1 MNDLEKLAN
10 DLVKGA
16 IKKSI
21 ALFKKSKAN
30 KKDKK
35 DKKDKETKAKQK
47 DTEDTETKEP
57 KDTPKTNAEVK
68 KSNADE
74 VSDRIENNKVDEIN
88 TSLHE
93 FNDDAQL
100 ELSKQSKGIHSI
112 ENTLDYFDQKLF
124 HSQGGDKTKLDDAQ
138 TQGTISNP
146 SNSSNSSDSNN
157 EEKQGFFSKLKKFFS
172 DNIVGLSV
180 AGSALGQGVYENI
193 DEIMG
198 KSEAKL
204 ADDDA
209 KLDKVIAKEAGAKVE
224 GEVSLNDAMKDVKPS
239 TQETQEKQVQQ
250 VKNDAKSDKPS
261 FLKENPKFNTSPDEK
276 QYILSDY
283 VTNIM
288 NSSGNVEEKKE
299 IYNQIKNRQDI
310 NKTEITNLENHINE
324 ISNTTNNSTN
334 NTTNQ
339 KETNVDVTIKDDRGN
354 VTSQT
359 MTEAQAVSVEKDIA
373 KQNELVELTEEA
385 KKNVKA
391 SQELEKVQEAENARN
406 SKSNE
411 KLANKALND
420 VPKTNPTKDLR
431 PQESGG
437 TINNIADWFKSLF
450 SSKTDESN
458 PQQSSGGGSSGGGG
472 GGGGGSSGGGD
483 TQAAAGVSGEKGQQG
498 LSGGE
503 IVSNSDAQKDE
514 AQATKSKELQ
524 DKAVAEAKV
533 KEKQQEAF
541 ERQNQTPAGNPTNQG
556 SKGSSTP
563 SQNLSSVK
571 ANNATKDLA
580 QKTTNPSQKPDTIT
594 NEKVINNHKVET
606 LPKDSWDEFNTSKK

>member
-1 MNDLEKLAN
+1 MNDLEKVAN

-30 KKDKK
+30 KENQ
-35 DKKDKETKAKQK
+35 KDKEKH
-47 DTEDTETKEP
+47 TENKKHTET

-146 SNSSNSSDSNN
+146 SNPSNPSDSEN

-172 DNIVGLSV
+172 NNIFGLSV

-209 KLDKVIAKEAGAKVE
+209 KLDKVIAKESGAKVE

-239 TQETQEKQVQQ
+239 TQETQEKQIQQ
-250 VKNDAKSDKPS
+250 VKDDAKSDKPS

-420 VPKTNPTKDLR
+420 VPKTNPAKDLR

-437 TINNIADWFKSLF
+437 SINNIADWFKSLF

-458 PQQSSGGGSSGGGG
+458 PQQSSGGGSSGGGSS
-472 GGGGGSSGGGD
+472 GGGSSGGGGG
-483 TQAAAGVSGEKGQQG
+483 TQAAAGVSGEAGQQG

-594 NEKVINNHKVET
+594 NEKVINNHKIET

>member
-21 ALFKKSKAN
+21 ALFKKSKA
-30 KKDKK
+30 
-35 DKKDKETKAKQK
+35 DKKDKEK
-47 DTEDTETKEP
+47 DTET

-172 DNIVGLSV
+172 NNIVGLSV

-209 KLDKVIAKEAGAKVE
+209 KLDKVIAKESGAKVE
-224 GEVSLNDAMKDVKPS
+224 GEVSLNDAMKDIKPS

-359 MTEAQAVSVEKDIA
+359 MTEAQANSVEKDIA

-420 VPKTNPTKDLR
+420 VPKTNPAKDLR

-458 PQQSSGGGSSGGGG
+458 PQQSSGGSSSGGGGGG
-472 GGGGGSSGGGD
+472 GGGGGSSGGGGG
-483 TQAAAGVSGEKGQQG
+483 TQAAAGVSGEAGQQG

>member
-21 ALFKKSKAN
+21 ALFKKSKA
-30 KKDKK
+30 
-35 DKKDKETKAKQK
+35 DKKDKEK
-47 DTEDTETKEP
+47 DTET

-93 FNDDAQL
+93 FNDDTQL

-124 HSQGGDKTKLDDAQ
+124 HSQGGDKTKLDNAQ

-146 SNSSNSSDSNN
+146 SNPSNSSDSNN

-172 DNIVGLSV
+172 NNIVGLSV

-209 KLDKVIAKEAGAKVE
+209 KLDKVIAKESGAKVE

-288 NSSGNVEEKKE
+288 NSSSNVEEKKE

-359 MTEAQAVSVEKDIA
+359 MTEAQANSVEKDIA

-391 SQELEKVQEAENARN
+391 SQELEKIQEAENARN

-420 VPKTNPTKDLR
+420 VPKTNPAKDLR

-458 PQQSSGGGSSGGGG
+458 PQQSSGGSSSGGGG
-472 GGGGGSSGGGD
+472 GGGGGSSGGGGG
-483 TQAAAGVSGEKGQQG
+483 TQAAAGVSGEAAQQG

>member
-30 KKDKK
+30 KKDTE
-35 DKKDKETKAKQK
+35 DKETKK
-47 DTEDTETKEP
+47 DTET

-146 SNSSNSSDSNN
+146 SNPSNSSDSNN

-172 DNIVGLSV
+172 NNIVGLSV

-209 KLDKVIAKEAGAKVE
+209 KLDKVIAKESGAKVE

-288 NSSGNVEEKKE
+288 NSSSNVEEKKE

-359 MTEAQAVSVEKDIA
+359 MTEAQANSVEKDIA

-420 VPKTNPTKDLR
+420 VPKTNPAKDLR

-458 PQQSSGGGSSGGGG
+458 PQQSSGGSSSGGGG
-472 GGGGGSSGGGD
+472 GGGGGSSGGGGG
-483 TQAAAGVSGEKGQQG
+483 TQAAAGVSGEAAQQG

>member
-1 MNDLEKLAN
+1 MNDLEKQAN

-30 KKDKK
+30 KKDTEPKEN
-35 DKKDKETKAKQK
+35 KET
-47 DTEDTETKEP
+47 

-112 ENTLDYFDQKLF
+112 ENRLDYFDQKLF
-124 HSQGGDKTKLDDAQ
+124 HSQGGDKTKLDNAQ
-138 TQGTISNP
+138 TQGSVSNSSNP
-146 SNSSNSSDSNN
+146 SNSNN

-172 DNIVGLSV
+172 NNIVGLSV

-209 KLDKVIAKEAGAKVE
+209 KLDKVIAKESGAKVE

-324 ISNTTNNSTN
+324 ISNTTNSTN

-339 KETNVDVTIKDDRGN
+339 KQTNVDVTIKDDRGN

-359 MTEAQAVSVEKDIA
+359 MTEAQADSVEKDIA
-373 KQNELVELTEEA
+373 KQNELVDLTEEA

-391 SQELEKVQEAENARN
+391 SQELEKVQEAETARN

-420 VPKTNPTKDLR
+420 VPKTNPAKDLR

-458 PQQSSGGGSSGGGG
+458 PQQSSGGSSSG
-472 GGGGGSSGGGD
+472 GGGGGSSGGGG
-483 TQAAAGVSGEKGQQG
+483 TQAAAGVSGEAGQQG

-514 AQATKSKELQ
+514 AQATKSQELQ

>member
-30 KKDKK
+30 KKDK
-35 DKKDKETKAKQK
+35 EK
-47 DTEDTETKEP
+47 DTET

-146 SNSSNSSDSNN
+146 SNPSNSSDSNN

-172 DNIVGLSV
+172 NNIVGLSV

-209 KLDKVIAKEAGAKVE
+209 KLDKVIAKESGAKVE

-288 NSSGNVEEKKE
+288 NSSSNVEEKKE

-359 MTEAQAVSVEKDIA
+359 MTEAQANSVEKDIA

-420 VPKTNPTKDLR
+420 VPKTNPAKDLR

-450 SSKTDESN
+450 SRNTDESN
-458 PQQSSGGGSSGGGG
+458 PQQSSGGSSSGGGGGG
-472 GGGGGSSGGGD
+472 GGGGGSSGGGGG
-483 TQAAAGVSGEKGQQG
+483 TQAAAGVSGEAAQQG

>member
-30 KKDKK
+30 KEKQ
-35 DKKDKETKAKQK
+35 KDKEKH
-47 DTEDTETKEP
+47 TENKKHTET

-146 SNSSNSSDSNN
+146 SNPSNPSDSEN

-172 DNIVGLSV
+172 NNIVGLSV

-209 KLDKVIAKEAGAKVE
+209 KLDKVIAKESGAKVE

-250 VKNDAKSDKPS
+250 VKDDAKSDKPS

-420 VPKTNPTKDLR
+420 VPKTNPAKDLR

-458 PQQSSGGGSSGGGG
+458 PQQSSGGGSSGGGSS
-472 GGGGGSSGGGD
+472 GGGSSGGGSSGGGGG
-483 TQAAAGVSGEKGQQG
+483 TQAAAGVSGEAGQQG

-594 NEKVINNHKVET
+594 NEKVINNHKIET

>member
-30 KKDKK
+30 KAD
-35 DKKDKETKAKQK
+35 QK
-47 DTEDTETKEP
+47 DTEDKET

-138 TQGTISNP
+138 TQGIISNP
-146 SNSSNSSDSNN
+146 SNPSNSSDSNN

-209 KLDKVIAKEAGAKVE
+209 KLDKVIAKESGEKVE

-250 VKNDAKSDKPS
+250 VKDDAKSDKPS

-339 KETNVDVTIKDDRGN
+339 KETNVDVTIKDDKGN

-359 MTEAQAVSVEKDIA
+359 MTEAQANSVEKDIA

-458 PQQSSGGGSSGGGG
+458 PQQSSGGGSSGG

>member
-21 ALFKKSKAN
+21 ALFKKSKE
-30 KKDKK
+30 K
-35 DKKDKETKAKQK
+35 
-47 DTEDTETKEP
+47 DTETKET

-88 TSLHE
+88 SSLHE

-112 ENTLDYFDQKLF
+112 ENRLDYFDQKLF
-124 HSQGGDKTKLDDAQ
+124 HSQGGDKTKLDGAQ
-138 TQGTISNP
+138 TQGSISNSNNSSNP
-146 SNSSNSSDSNN
+146 SDSEN

-172 DNIVGLSV
+172 NNIVGLSV

-209 KLDKVIAKEAGAKVE
+209 KLDKVIAKESGAKVE

-250 VKNDAKSDKPS
+250 VKDDAKSDKPS
-261 FLKENPKFNTSPDEK
+261 FLKENPKFNTNPDEK

-334 NTTNQ
+334 Q
-339 KETNVDVTIKDDRGN
+339 KQTNVDVTIKDDRGN

-359 MTEAQAVSVEKDIA
+359 MTEAQANSVEKDIA
-373 KQNELVELTEEA
+373 KQNELVDLTEEA

-420 VPKTNPTKDLR
+420 VPKTNPAKDLR

-458 PQQSSGGGSSGGGG
+458 PQQSSGGSSSGGG
-472 GGGGGSSGGGD
+472 GGGGGSSGGGGG
-483 TQAAAGVSGEKGQQG
+483 TQAAAGVSGEAGQQG

-524 DKAVAEAKV
+524 DKALAEAKV

>member
-21 ALFKKSKAN
+21 ALFKKSKA
-30 KKDKK
+30 DK
-35 DKKDKETKAKQK
+35 K
-47 DTEDTETKEP
+47 DTEDTET

-146 SNSSNSSDSNN
+146 SNPSNSSDSNN

-172 DNIVGLSV
+172 NNIVGLSV

-209 KLDKVIAKEAGAKVE
+209 KLDKVIAKESGAKVE

-288 NSSGNVEEKKE
+288 NSSSNVEEKKE

-359 MTEAQAVSVEKDIA
+359 MTEAQANSVEKDIA

-420 VPKTNPTKDLR
+420 VPKTNPAKDLR

-458 PQQSSGGGSSGGGG
+458 PQQSSGGSSSGGGG
-472 GGGGGSSGGGD
+472 GGGGGSSGGGGG
-483 TQAAAGVSGEKGQQG
+483 TQAAAGVSGEAAQQG

>member
-30 KKDKK
+30 KKDTE
-35 DKKDKETKAKQK
+35 DKA
-47 DTEDTETKEP
+47 DTET

-138 TQGTISNP
+138 TQGNISNP

-209 KLDKVIAKEAGAKVE
+209 KLDKVIAKESGEKVE

-458 PQQSSGGGSSGGGG
+458 PQQSSGGTSSG
-472 GGGGGSSGGGD
+472 GGGGGSSGGGGG

>member
-21 ALFKKSKAN
+21 ALFKKSKA
-30 KKDKK
+30 
-35 DKKDKETKAKQK
+35 DKKDKEK
-47 DTEDTETKEP
+47 DTET

-172 DNIVGLSV
+172 NNIVGLSV

-209 KLDKVIAKEAGAKVE
+209 KLDKVIAKESGAKVE

-288 NSSGNVEEKKE
+288 NSSSNVEEKKE

-359 MTEAQAVSVEKDIA
+359 MTEAQANSVEKDIA

-420 VPKTNPTKDLR
+420 VPKTNPAKDLR

-458 PQQSSGGGSSGGGG
+458 PQQSSGGSSSGGGG
-472 GGGGGSSGGGD
+472 GGGGGSSGGGGG
-483 TQAAAGVSGEKGQQG
+483 TQAAAGVSGEAAQQG

>member
-1 MNDLEKLAN
+1 MNDLEKVAN

-30 KKDKK
+30 KEN
-35 DKKDKETKAKQK
+35 KKDKEKH
-47 DTEDTETKEP
+47 TENKKHTET

-146 SNSSNSSDSNN
+146 SNPSDSEN

-172 DNIVGLSV
+172 NNIVGLSV

-209 KLDKVIAKEAGAKVE
+209 KLDKVIAKESGAKVE

-239 TQETQEKQVQQ
+239 TQETQEKQIQQ
-250 VKNDAKSDKPS
+250 VKDDAKSDKPS

-324 ISNTTNNSTN
+324 ISNTTNN
-334 NTTNQ
+334 TTNQ

-359 MTEAQAVSVEKDIA
+359 MTEAQTVSVEKDIA

-420 VPKTNPTKDLR
+420 VPKTNPAKDLR

-472 GGGGGSSGGGD
+472 GGGGGSSGGGGG
-483 TQAAAGVSGEKGQQG
+483 TQAAAGVSGEAGQQG

-594 NEKVINNHKVET
+594 NEKVINNHKIET

>member
-1 MNDLEKLAN
+1 MNDLEKVAN

-30 KKDKK
+30 KEN
-35 DKKDKETKAKQK
+35 KKDKEKH
-47 DTEDTETKEP
+47 TENKKHTET

-146 SNSSNSSDSNN
+146 SNPSDSEN

-172 DNIVGLSV
+172 NNIVGLSV

-209 KLDKVIAKEAGAKVE
+209 KLDKVIAKESGAKVE

-239 TQETQEKQVQQ
+239 TQETQEKQIQQ
-250 VKNDAKSDKPS
+250 VKDDAKSDKPS

-324 ISNTTNNSTN
+324 ISNTTN

-420 VPKTNPTKDLR
+420 VPKTNPAKDLR

-472 GGGGGSSGGGD
+472 GGGGGSSGGGGG
-483 TQAAAGVSGEKGQQG
+483 TQAAAGVSGEAGQQG

-594 NEKVINNHKVET
+594 NEKVINNHKIET

>member
-30 KKDKK
+30 KKDTE
-35 DKKDKETKAKQK
+35 DKEK
-47 DTEDTETKEP
+47 DTEP

-124 HSQGGDKTKLDDAQ
+124 HSQGGDKTKLDVAQ
-138 TQGTISNP
+138 TQGNISNP
-146 SNSSNSSDSNN
+146 SNPSNSSDSNN

-209 KLDKVIAKEAGAKVE
+209 KLDKVIAKESGEKVE

-288 NSSGNVEEKKE
+288 NSSSNVEEKKE

-458 PQQSSGGGSSGGGG
+458 PQQSSGGSSSG
-472 GGGGGSSGGGD
+472 GGGGGSSGGGGG

>member
-1 MNDLEKLAN
+1 MNDLEKIAN

-21 ALFKKSKAN
+21 ALFKKSKA
-30 KKDKK
+30 
-35 DKKDKETKAKQK
+35 KQK
-47 DTEDTETKEP
+47 DTEPKENKETKE
-57 KDTPKTNAEVK
+57 TPKTNAEVK

-112 ENTLDYFDQKLF
+112 ENRLDYFDQKLF
-124 HSQGGDKTKLDDAQ
+124 HSQGGDKTKLDNAQ

-146 SNSSNSSDSNN
+146 SNPSNSSDSEN

-172 DNIVGLSV
+172 NNIVGLSV

-204 ADDDA
+204 ADNDA
-209 KLDKVIAKEAGAKVE
+209 KLDEVIAKESRAKVE

-250 VKNDAKSDKPS
+250 VKDNAKSHKPS

-334 NTTNQ
+334 Q

-359 MTEAQAVSVEKDIA
+359 MTEAQANSVEKDIA

-391 SQELEKVQEAENARN
+391 SQELEKLQEAENARN

-420 VPKTNPTKDLR
+420 VPKTNTAEDLR

-458 PQQSSGGGSSGGGG
+458 PQQSSGGSSS
-472 GGGGGSSGGGD
+472 GGGGGSSGGGGG
-483 TQAAAGVSGEKGQQG
+483 TQAAAGVSGEAGQQG

>member
-21 ALFKKSKAN
+21 ALFKKSKA
-30 KKDKK
+30 
-35 DKKDKETKAKQK
+35 DKKDKEK
-47 DTEDTETKEP
+47 DTET

-146 SNSSNSSDSNN
+146 SNPSNSSDSNN

-172 DNIVGLSV
+172 NNIVGLSV

-288 NSSGNVEEKKE
+288 NSSSNVEEKKE

-359 MTEAQAVSVEKDIA
+359 MTEAQANSVEKDIA

-420 VPKTNPTKDLR
+420 VPKTNPAKDLR

-458 PQQSSGGGSSGGGG
+458 PQQSSGGSSSGGGG
-472 GGGGGSSGGGD
+472 GGGGGSSGGGGG
-483 TQAAAGVSGEKGQQG
+483 TQAAAGVSGEAAQQG

>member
-30 KKDKK
+30 KKDKEK
-35 DKKDKETKAKQK
+35 H
-47 DTEDTETKEP
+47 TETKDT

-93 FNDDAQL
+93 FNDEAQL

-112 ENTLDYFDQKLF
+112 ENRLDYFDQKLF

-209 KLDKVIAKEAGAKVE
+209 KLDKVIAKEAGEKVE

-359 MTEAQAVSVEKDIA
+359 MTEAQANSVEKDIA

-420 VPKTNPTKDLR
+420 VPKTNPTKNLR
-431 PQESGG
+431 PEESGG

-450 SSKTDESN
+450 SRNTDESN
-458 PQQSSGGGSSGGGG
+458 PQQSSGGTSSGGGSSGGGG
-472 GGGGGSSGGGD
+472 GGGGSSGGGE
-483 TQAAAGVSGEKGQQG
+483 TQAAAGVSGEAGQQG

>member
-21 ALFKKSKAN
+21 ALFKKSKA
-30 KKDKK
+30 
-35 DKKDKETKAKQK
+35 DKKDKEK
-47 DTEDTETKEP
+47 DTET

-146 SNSSNSSDSNN
+146 SNPSNSSDSNN

-172 DNIVGLSV
+172 NNIVGLSV

-209 KLDKVIAKEAGAKVE
+209 KLDKVIAKESGAKVE

-288 NSSGNVEEKKE
+288 NSSSNVEEKKE

-359 MTEAQAVSVEKDIA
+359 MTEAQANSVEKDIA

-420 VPKTNPTKDLR
+420 VPKTNPAKDLR

-458 PQQSSGGGSSGGGG
+458 PQQSSGGSSSGGGG
-472 GGGGGSSGGGD
+472 GGGGGSSGGGGG
-483 TQAAAGVSGEKGQQG
+483 TQAAAGVSGEAGQQG

>member
-21 ALFKKSKAN
+21 ALFKKSK
-30 KKDKK
+30 
-35 DKKDKETKAKQK
+35 EKQK
-47 DTEDTETKEP
+47 DTETKED
-57 KDTPKTNAEVK
+57 KENKETPKTNADVK

-74 VSDRIENNKVDEIN
+74 VSERLENNKVDEIN

-100 ELSKQSKGIHSI
+100 ELTKQSKGIHSI

-124 HSQGGDKTKLDDAQ
+124 HSQGGDKTKLDNAQ

-146 SNSSNSSDSNN
+146 SNSSNSNN
-157 EEKQGFFSKLKKFFS
+157 EEKEGFFSKLKKFFS
-172 DNIVGLSV
+172 NNIVGLSV
-180 AGSALGQGVYENI
+180 AGSAMGQGVYENI

-209 KLDKVIAKEAGAKVE
+209 KLDKVIAKESGAKVE
-224 GEVSLNDAMKDVKPS
+224 GEVSLNDAMKDVKATPT
-239 TQETQEKQVQQ
+239 TQETQAKQVQQ
-250 VKNDAKSDKPS
+250 VKDNAKSDKPS

-276 QYILSDY
+276 QYVLSDY

-324 ISNTTNNSTN
+324 ISNTTNNNTTN
-334 NTTNQ
+334 NTTENKPQ
-339 KETNVDVTIKDDRGN
+339 VDVTIKGDNGKSI
-354 VTSQT
+354 TET
-359 MTEAQAVSVEKDIA
+359 MSPEKAQETEKQINQQNDIV
-373 KQNELVELTEEA
+373 KMTEEA

-391 SQELEKVQEAENARN
+391 SQELEKAQEAENARN

-420 VPKTNPTKDLR
+420 IPKTNAATDLR

-450 SSKTDESN
+450 SSNKDESN
-458 PQQSSGGGSSGGGG
+458 SQQSSGGSSSG
-472 GGGGGSSGGGD
+472 GGGGGSSGGGG
-483 TQAAAGVSGEKGQQG
+483 TQAAAGVSGEAGQQG

-503 IVSNSDAQKDE
+503 IVSSSDAQKDE

-571 ANNATKDLA
+571 TNNATKDLA

>member
-21 ALFKKSKAN
+21 ALFKKDKAN
-30 KKDKK
+30 KKDK
-35 DKKDKETKAKQK
+35 EK
-47 DTEDTETKEP
+47 DTET

-146 SNSSNSSDSNN
+146 SNPSDSNN

-172 DNIVGLSV
+172 NNIVGLSV

-209 KLDKVIAKEAGAKVE
+209 KLDKVIAKESGAKVE

-359 MTEAQAVSVEKDIA
+359 MTEAQANSVEKDIA

-420 VPKTNPTKDLR
+420 VPKTNPAKDLR

-458 PQQSSGGGSSGGGG
+458 PQQSSGGSSSGGG
-472 GGGGGSSGGGD
+472 GGGGGSSGGGGG
-483 TQAAAGVSGEKGQQG
+483 TQAAAGVSGEAAQQG

>member
-21 ALFKKSKAN
+21 ALFKKSKEN
-30 KKDKK
+30 KK
-35 DKKDKETKAKQK
+35 
-47 DTEDTETKEP
+47 DTETKED
-57 KDTPKTNAEVK
+57 KENKETPKTNADVK

-74 VSDRIENNKVDEIN
+74 VSERLENNKVDEIN

-100 ELSKQSKGIHSI
+100 ELTKQSKGIHSI

-124 HSQGGDKTKLDDAQ
+124 HSQGGDKTKLDNAQ

-146 SNSSNSSDSNN
+146 SNSSNSNN
-157 EEKQGFFSKLKKFFS
+157 EEKEGFFSKLKKFFS
-172 DNIVGLSV
+172 NNIVGLSV
-180 AGSALGQGVYENI
+180 AGSAMGQGVYENI

-209 KLDKVIAKEAGAKVE
+209 KLDKVIAKESGAKVE
-224 GEVSLNDAMKDVKPS
+224 GEVSLNDAMKDVKATPT
-239 TQETQEKQVQQ
+239 TQETQAKQVQQ
-250 VKNDAKSDKPS
+250 VKDNAKSDKPS

-276 QYILSDY
+276 QYVLSDY

-324 ISNTTNNSTN
+324 ISNTTNNNTTN
-334 NTTNQ
+334 NTTENKPQ
-339 KETNVDVTIKDDRGN
+339 VDVTIKGDNGKSI
-354 VTSQT
+354 TET
-359 MTEAQAVSVEKDIA
+359 MSPEKAQETEKQINQQNDIV
-373 KQNELVELTEEA
+373 KMTEEA

-391 SQELEKVQEAENARN
+391 SQELEKAQEAENARN

-420 VPKTNPTKDLR
+420 VPKTNAATDLR

-450 SSKTDESN
+450 SSNKDESN
-458 PQQSSGGGSSGGGG
+458 SQQSSGGSSSGGG
-472 GGGGGSSGGGD
+472 GGGGGSSGGGG
-483 TQAAAGVSGEKGQQG
+483 TQAAAGVSGEAGQQG

-503 IVSNSDAQKDE
+503 IVSSSDAQKDE

-571 ANNATKDLA
+571 TNNATKDLA

>member
-30 KKDKK
+30 KEDQ
-35 DKKDKETKAKQK
+35 KDKEK
-47 DTEDTETKEP
+47 DTET

-138 TQGTISNP
+138 TQGNISNP
-146 SNSSNSSDSNN
+146 SNPSNPSDSNN

-209 KLDKVIAKEAGAKVE
+209 KLDKVIAKESGEKVE

-359 MTEAQAVSVEKDIA
+359 MTEAQANSVEKDIA

-458 PQQSSGGGSSGGGG
+458 PQQSSGGTSS
-472 GGGGGSSGGGD
+472 GGGSSGGGD
-483 TQAAAGVSGEKGQQG
+483 TQAAAGVSGEAGQQG

>member
-30 KKDKK
+30 Q
-35 DKKDKETKAKQK
+35 KDKEK
-47 DTEDTETKEP
+47 DTET

-138 TQGTISNP
+138 TQGNISNP

-458 PQQSSGGGSSGGGG
+458 PQQSSGGSSSGGGG
-472 GGGGGSSGGGD
+472 GGGGSSGGGGGD
-483 TQAAAGVSGEKGQQG
+483 TQAAAGVSGEAGQQG

-503 IVSNSDAQKDE
+503 IVSNADAQKDE

-571 ANNATKDLA
+571 TNNATKDLA

-594 NEKVINNHKVET
+594 NEKVINNHKIET

>member
-30 KKDKK
+30 KED
-35 DKKDKETKAKQK
+35 TK
-47 DTEDTETKEP
+47 DTETKDT

-124 HSQGGDKTKLDDAQ
+124 HSQGGDKTKLDAQ

-146 SNSSNSSDSNN
+146 SNPSNPSDSEN

-209 KLDKVIAKEAGAKVE
+209 KLDKVIAKESGAKVE

-359 MTEAQAVSVEKDIA
+359 MTEAQANSVEKDIA

-420 VPKTNPTKDLR
+420 VPKTNPAKDLR

-458 PQQSSGGGSSGGGG
+458 PQQSSGGSSSGG
-472 GGGGGSSGGGD
+472 GGGGGSSGGGG
-483 TQAAAGVSGEKGQQG
+483 TQAAAGVSGEAGQQG

>member
-30 KKDKK
+30 KED
-35 DKKDKETKAKQK
+35 TK
-47 DTEDTETKEP
+47 DTETKDT

-124 HSQGGDKTKLDDAQ
+124 HSQGGDKTKLDNAQ
-138 TQGTISNP
+138 TQGSISNP
-146 SNSSNSSDSNN
+146 SNPSNPSDSEN

-172 DNIVGLSV
+172 NNIVGLSV

-209 KLDKVIAKEAGAKVE
+209 KLDKVIAKESGAKVE

-288 NSSGNVEEKKE
+288 NSSSNVEEKKE

-359 MTEAQAVSVEKDIA
+359 MTEAQANSVEKDIA

-458 PQQSSGGGSSGGGG
+458 PQQSSGGASSGGGG
-472 GGGGGSSGGGD
+472 GGGGGSSGGGGS
-483 TQAAAGVSGEKGQQG
+483 TQAAAGVSGEAGQQG

>member
-30 KKDKK
+30 KKDTE
-35 DKKDKETKAKQK
+35 DKA
-47 DTEDTETKEP
+47 DTET

-138 TQGTISNP
+138 TQGNISNP
-146 SNSSNSSDSNN
+146 SNSSNPSDSNN

-209 KLDKVIAKEAGAKVE
+209 KLDKVIAKESGEKVE

-458 PQQSSGGGSSGGGG
+458 PQQSSGGTSSG
-472 GGGGGSSGGGD
+472 GGGGGSSGGGG

>member
-30 KKDKK
+30 
-35 DKKDKETKAKQK
+35 
-47 DTEDTETKEP
+47 TETKEN
-57 KDTPKTNAEVK
+57 KETQKQDNTNAEVK

-112 ENTLDYFDQKLF
+112 ENRLDYFDQKLF

-146 SNSSNSSDSNN
+146 SNSSNPSDSEN

-172 DNIVGLSV
+172 NNIVGLSV

-209 KLDKVIAKEAGAKVE
+209 KLDKVIAKESGAKVE

-250 VKNDAKSDKPS
+250 VKDDAKSDKPS

-359 MTEAQAVSVEKDIA
+359 MTEAQANSVEKDIA

-385 KKNVKA
+385 KKNIKA

-420 VPKTNPTKDLR
+420 IPKTNTTKDLR

-458 PQQSSGGGSSGGGG
+458 PQQSSGGSSSG
-472 GGGGGSSGGGD
+472 GGGGGSSGGGG
-483 TQAAAGVSGEKGQQG
+483 TQAAAGVSGEAGQQG

-514 AQATKSKELQ
+514 AQATKSQELQ

>member
-21 ALFKKSKAN
+21 ALFKKSKEDKEN
-30 KKDKK
+30 KKD
-35 DKKDKETKAKQK
+35 
-47 DTEDTETKEP
+47 TET
-57 KDTPKTNAEVK
+57 KDTPKTNAEDK

-146 SNSSNSSDSNN
+146 SNSSNSSDSEN

-172 DNIVGLSV
+172 NNIVGLSV

-209 KLDKVIAKEAGAKVE
+209 KLDKVIAKESGAKVE

-250 VKNDAKSDKPS
+250 VKDDAKSDKPS

-288 NSSGNVEEKKE
+288 NSSGKKKKKKE

-359 MTEAQAVSVEKDIA
+359 MTEAQANSVEKDIA

-420 VPKTNPTKDLR
+420 VPKTNTAKDLR

-458 PQQSSGGGSSGGGG
+458 PQQSSGGTSSGG
-472 GGGGGSSGGGD
+472 GGGGGSSGGGG
-483 TQAAAGVSGEKGQQG
+483 TQAAAGVSGEAGQQG

>member
-30 KKDKK
+30 KED
-35 DKKDKETKAKQK
+35 TK
-47 DTEDTETKEP
+47 DTETKE

-124 HSQGGDKTKLDDAQ
+124 HSQGGDKTKLDAQ
-138 TQGTISNP
+138 TQGNISNP
-146 SNSSNSSDSNN
+146 SNASNPSNPSDSNN

-172 DNIVGLSV
+172 NNIVGLSV

-209 KLDKVIAKEAGAKVE
+209 KLDKVIAKESGAKVE

-359 MTEAQAVSVEKDIA
+359 MTEAQANSVEKDIA

-458 PQQSSGGGSSGGGG
+458 PQQSSGGASSGGGG
-472 GGGGGSSGGGD
+472 GGGGGSSGGGGS
-483 TQAAAGVSGEKGQQG
+483 TQAAAGVSGEAGQQG

>member
-21 ALFKKSKAN
+21 TLFKKSKAN
-30 KKDKK
+30 Q
-35 DKKDKETKAKQK
+35 KDKEK
-47 DTEDTETKEP
+47 DTET

-138 TQGTISNP
+138 TQGNISNP
-146 SNSSNSSDSNN
+146 SNPSNPSDSNN

-209 KLDKVIAKEAGAKVE
+209 KLDKVIAKESGAKVE

-359 MTEAQAVSVEKDIA
+359 MTEAQANSVEKDIA

-458 PQQSSGGGSSGGGG
+458 PQQSSGGTSS
-472 GGGGGSSGGGD
+472 GGGGSSGGGD
-483 TQAAAGVSGEKGQQG
+483 TQAAAGVSGEAGQQG

>member
-21 ALFKKSKAN
+21 ALFKKSKA
-30 KKDKK
+30 
-35 DKKDKETKAKQK
+35 DKKDKEK
-47 DTEDTETKEP
+47 DTET

-146 SNSSNSSDSNN
+146 SNSSDSEN

-172 DNIVGLSV
+172 NNIVGLSV

-209 KLDKVIAKEAGAKVE
+209 KLDKVIAKESGAKVE

-288 NSSGNVEEKKE
+288 NSSSNVEEKKE

-359 MTEAQAVSVEKDIA
+359 MTEAQANSVEKDIA

-420 VPKTNPTKDLR
+420 VPKTNPAKDLR

-458 PQQSSGGGSSGGGG
+458 PQQSSGGSSSGG
-472 GGGGGSSGGGD
+472 GGGGGSSGGGGG
-483 TQAAAGVSGEKGQQG
+483 TQAAAGVSGEAAQQG

>member
-21 ALFKKSKAN
+21 ALFKKSKA
-30 KKDKK
+30 
-35 DKKDKETKAKQK
+35 KQK
-47 DTEDTETKEP
+47 DTETAETKEP
-57 KDTPKTNAEVK
+57 KEKETPKTNAEVK

-124 HSQGGDKTKLDDAQ
+124 HSQGGDKTKLDNAQ

-146 SNSSNSSDSNN
+146 SNPSNSSDSNN

-172 DNIVGLSV
+172 NNIVGLSV

-209 KLDKVIAKEAGAKVE
+209 KLDKVIAKESGAKVE

-250 VKNDAKSDKPS
+250 VKDDAKSDKPS

-359 MTEAQAVSVEKDIA
+359 MTEAQANSVEKDIA

-472 GGGGGSSGGGD
+472 GGGGGSSGGGGS
-483 TQAAAGVSGEKGQQG
+483 QAAAGVSGEAGQQG

>member
-1 MNDLEKLAN
+1 MNDLEKVAN

-30 KKDKK
+30 KENQ
-35 DKKDKETKAKQK
+35 KDKEKH
-47 DTEDTETKEP
+47 TENKKHTET

-146 SNSSNSSDSNN
+146 SNPSNPSDSEN

-172 DNIVGLSV
+172 NNIFGLSV

-209 KLDKVIAKEAGAKVE
+209 KLDKVIAKESGAKVE

-239 TQETQEKQVQQ
+239 TQETQEKQIQQ
-250 VKNDAKSDKPS
+250 VKDDAKSDKPS

-420 VPKTNPTKDLR
+420 VPKTNPAKDLR

-437 TINNIADWFKSLF
+437 SINNIADWFKSLF

-458 PQQSSGGGSSGGGG
+458 PQQSSGGGSSGGGSSG
-472 GGGGGSSGGGD
+472 GGGG
-483 TQAAAGVSGEKGQQG
+483 TQAAAGVSGEAGQQG

-594 NEKVINNHKVET
+594 NEKVINNHKIET

>member
-30 KKDKK
+30 KENQ
-35 DKKDKETKAKQK
+35 KDKEKH
-47 DTEDTETKEP
+47 TENKKHTET

-138 TQGTISNP
+138 TQGNISNP
-146 SNSSNSSDSNN
+146 SNPSDSEN

-172 DNIVGLSV
+172 NNIVGLSV

-209 KLDKVIAKEAGAKVE
+209 KLDKVIAKESGAKVE

-239 TQETQEKQVQQ
+239 TQETQEKQIQQ
-250 VKNDAKSDKPS
+250 VKDDAKSDKPS

-420 VPKTNPTKDLR
+420 VPKTNPAKDLR

-472 GGGGGSSGGGD
+472 GSSGGGSSGGGGG
-483 TQAAAGVSGEKGQQG
+483 TQAAAGVSGEAGQQG

-594 NEKVINNHKVET
+594 NEKVINNHKIET

>member
-30 KKDKK
+30 KENQ
-35 DKKDKETKAKQK
+35 KDKEKH
-47 DTEDTETKEP
+47 TENKKHTET

-138 TQGTISNP
+138 TQGNISNP
-146 SNSSNSSDSNN
+146 SNPSDSNN

-172 DNIVGLSV
+172 NNIVGLSV

-209 KLDKVIAKEAGAKVE
+209 KLDKVIAKESGAKVE

-239 TQETQEKQVQQ
+239 TQETQEKQIQQ
-250 VKNDAKSDKPS
+250 VKDDAKSDKPS

-420 VPKTNPTKDLR
+420 VPKTNPAKDLR

-458 PQQSSGGGSSGGGG
+458 PQQSSGGGSSGGGSSG
-472 GGGGGSSGGGD
+472 GGGG
-483 TQAAAGVSGEKGQQG
+483 TQAAAGVSGEAGQQG

-594 NEKVINNHKVET
+594 NEKVINNHKIET

>member
-21 ALFKKSKAN
+21 ALFKKSKA
-30 KKDKK
+30 DK
-35 DKKDKETKAKQK
+35 K
-47 DTEDTETKEP
+47 DTEDTET

-146 SNSSNSSDSNN
+146 SNPSNSSDSNN

-172 DNIVGLSV
+172 NNIVGLSV

-209 KLDKVIAKEAGAKVE
+209 KLDKVIAKESGAKVE

-288 NSSGNVEEKKE
+288 NSSSNVEEKKE

-359 MTEAQAVSVEKDIA
+359 MTEAQANSVEKDIA

-420 VPKTNPTKDLR
+420 VPKTNPAKDLR

-450 SSKTDESN
+450 SRNTDESN
-458 PQQSSGGGSSGGGG
+458 PQQSSGGSSSGGGGGG
-472 GGGGGSSGGGD
+472 GGGGGSSGGGGG
-483 TQAAAGVSGEKGQQG
+483 TQAAAGVSGEAAQQG

>member
-16 IKKSI
+16 IKKSV
-21 ALFKKSKAN
+21 ALFKKSKEDKEN
-30 KKDKK
+30 KKD
-35 DKKDKETKAKQK
+35 
-47 DTEDTETKEP
+47 TET

-146 SNSSNSSDSNN
+146 SNSSNSSDSEN

-172 DNIVGLSV
+172 NNIVGLSV

-209 KLDKVIAKEAGAKVE
+209 KLDKVIAKESGAKVE

-250 VKNDAKSDKPS
+250 VKDDAKSDKPS

-359 MTEAQAVSVEKDIA
+359 MTEAQANSVEKDIA

-420 VPKTNPTKDLR
+420 VPKTNTAKDLR

-458 PQQSSGGGSSGGGG
+458 PQQSSGGTSSGG
-472 GGGGGSSGGGD
+472 GGGGGSSGGGG
-483 TQAAAGVSGEKGQQG
+483 TQAAAGVSGEAGQQG

>member
-30 KKDKK
+30 KKDK
-35 DKKDKETKAKQK
+35 EK
-47 DTEDTETKEP
+47 DTET

-146 SNSSNSSDSNN
+146 SNPSNSSDSNN

-172 DNIVGLSV
+172 NNIVGLSV

-209 KLDKVIAKEAGAKVE
+209 KLDKVIAKESGAKVE

-359 MTEAQAVSVEKDIA
+359 MTEAQANSVEKDIA

-420 VPKTNPTKDLR
+420 VPKTNPAKDLR

-458 PQQSSGGGSSGGGG
+458 PQQSSGGSSSGGGG
-472 GGGGGSSGGGD
+472 GGGGGSSGGGGG
-483 TQAAAGVSGEKGQQG
+483 TQAAAGVSGEAGQQG

>member
-30 KKDKK
+30 Q
-35 DKKDKETKAKQK
+35 KDKEK
-47 DTEDTETKEP
+47 DTETKEN
-57 KDTPKTNAEVK
+57 KETQKQDKTNAEVK

-138 TQGTISNP
+138 TQGNISNP
-146 SNSSNSSDSNN
+146 SNPSNPSDSNN

-209 KLDKVIAKEAGAKVE
+209 KLDKVIAKESGAKVE

-288 NSSGNVEEKKE
+288 NSSSNVEEKKE

-359 MTEAQAVSVEKDIA
+359 MTEAQANSVEKDIA

-420 VPKTNPTKDLR
+420 VPKTNPAKDLR

-458 PQQSSGGGSSGGGG
+458 PQQSSGGTSSGGGG
-472 GGGGGSSGGGD
+472 GGGSSGGGGD
-483 TQAAAGVSGEKGQQG
+483 TQAAAGVSGEAGQQG